1 MSQRDDDSALATKGD
16 VKHIVKTELDVFERR
31 FRKEFKKELKE
42 ELVHEFKI
50 ITEDLRSDFRAY
62 GDVLMDHDTRLKT
75 VEVRVGIR

>member
-31 FRKEFKKELKE
+31 FRTEFKKELKD

-50 ITEDLRSDFRAY
+50 IAEDLRSDFRAY
-62 GDVLMDHDTRLKT
+62 GDVLMDHDRRLKT